1 MKVILKNVRHAFPR
15 FWEPKEYTPGD
26 GRARYDFTP
35 LIEPGSDNDKAI
47 EAAILAV
54 ATEAWGVKAAAKIK
68 EFRPVKQQ
76 FAYRDGDTVENDGY
90 TGMKFLGAHRRA
102 ADGPPTIL
110 NSDKTPLTEASGKP
124 YGGCYVN
131 ASVDIYAVTK
141 TNPGIFAS
149 FSVVQFAKD
158 GDAFSAAAVR
168 NTDDFEALDSGSAA
182 EDLL

>member
-15 FWEPKEYTPGD
+15 FWTPKEFKPDD
-26 GRARYDFTP
+26 GRPRYDFTP
-35 LIEPGSDNDKAI
+35 LIEKGSANDKAI

-54 ATEAWGVKAAAKIK
+54 AKEAWGAKAEAKIK
-68 EFRPVKQQ
+68 EFRPSKQQ
-76 FAYRDGDTVENDGY
+76 FAYRDGDAMDSDGY
-90 TGMKFLGAHRRA
+90 AGMNFLGAHRRA
-102 ADGPPTIL
+102 LDGAPVIL
-110 NSDKTPLTEASGKP
+110 DSDKTPLVEASGKP

-131 ASVDIYAVTK
+131 ASVDIYAITK
-141 TNPGIFAS
+141 GNPGIFAS

-182 EDLL
+182 EDLI